1 MAAVRGDEPGADG
14 VVASVPRSRAGFVL
28 AILMATYALSFI
40 DRQILAL
47 LIAPVKAD
55 LSLSDTQI
63 GLLQGLAFALLY
75 MFLGLPFGLLADRA
89 SRKYLIAGGVG
100 FWSLATMGC
109 GLVKNFTQLFLL
121 RIGVGV
127 GEATLQPAAY
137 SLLADY
143 FPPHRLSLALSA
155 FSIGAWLGVG
165 SAFLIGGH
173 GEDLAVLVSSV
184 TGGVF
189 SGWRILFLLV
199 GVSGL
204 PICLLIATIREPA
217 RAVGVSTPVS
227 KRQLINEAMGFLSQN
242 ARCFAPL
249 FLGFSFL
256 LLCSYSLV
264 AWGPAMLIRA
274 YGWTAETAG
283 NTLGLCV
290 IFLSPLGLICGGTGA
305 DFLVSRKRIDG
316 PILVGVAAS
325 ALLLLPMVG
334 LAFAQS
340 GEGACILLAICF
352 FVVPGSLG
360 AATAAVQIL
369 TPRGLRGQ
377 VSAVYLVV
385 VSLVGIAGGPF
396 ATAVI
401 TEHLFKDLTK
411 VGASLSVVGISA
423 LPVSFILLVI
433 ASRQALKMG
442 ALNESEAV

>member
-1 MAAVRGDEPGADG
+1 MATVIGDEPETYGTANP
-14 VVASVPRSRAGFVL
+14 APRSKAGFVL
-28 AILMATYALSFI
+28 AILMVTYALSFI

-109 GLVKNFTQLFLL
+109 GLAKNFSQLFLC

-155 FSIGAWLGVG
+155 FSIGAWLGIG
-165 SAFLIGGH
+165 SAFLIGGR
-173 GEDLAVLVSSV
+173 GEDVAMLASSI
-184 TGGVF
+184 TGSSF
-189 SGWRILFLLV
+189 SGWRILFVLV
-199 GVSGL
+199 GLFGI
-204 PICLLIATIREPA
+204 PICLLIIAIREPA
-217 RAVGVSTPVS
+217 RTITSISRPKPVS
-227 KRQLINEAMGFLSQN
+227 ETIGFISRN
-242 ARCFAPL
+242 ARCFVPL
-249 FLGFSFL
+249 FLGFSLL

-264 AWGPAMLIRA
+264 AWSPAMLIRA
-274 YGWTAETAG
+274 YGWTAERAG

-290 IFLSPLGLICGGTGA
+290 IILSPLGLICGGMVA
-305 DFLVSRKRIDG
+305 DFLVSRNRIDG

-325 ALLLLPMVG
+325 ALLLPPMAG
-334 LAFAQS
+334 LAFAPN
-340 GEGACILLAICF
+340 GEIARDLLGVCM

-369 TPRGLRGQ
+369 TPRSLRGQ

-396 ATAVI
+396 ATAML
-401 TEHLFKDLTK
+401 TEHWFKDLTK
-411 VGASLSVVGISA
+411 VGASLSVVGMVA
-423 LPVSFILLVI
+423 LPLSFALLLI

-442 ALNESEAV
+442 AAKGEGTA